1 MNRLVVFVVL
11 AFMAGAPAVN
21 AELYKWVD
29 ENGVV
34 HFSQTPPEN
43 PQVSA
48 QEIQDSG
55 PGAAPMAGE
64 SVYSDAIEQ
73 TRARNAERAAA
84 KEQEKQDRLEQ
95 ESSRVA
101 DAGRCSNARYRL
113 KTLRR
118 QCPVFIDSAGIMR
131 DYCPGVVVYIGD
143 DWTFIADSERKGM
156 IAHYADIV
164 ADCDAPG
171 R

>member
-1 MNRLVVFVVL
+1 MNRLTVFVAL
-11 AFMAGAPAVN
+11 ALLAGAPCAN

-43 PQVSA
+43 RQAAEVEA
-48 QEIQDSG
+48 
-55 PGAAPMAGE
+55 PGSDPAATRGVGE
-64 SVYSDAIEQ
+64 GVYSDAIEQ
-73 TRARNAERAAA
+73 TRARNAERAAEKA
-84 KEQEKQDRLEQ
+84 REKQERLGQ
-95 ESSRVA
+95 EPGLAA

-118 QCPVFIDSAGIMR
+118 QCPVFIDGAGVMR

-143 DWTFIADSERKGM
+143 DWTFIPDSERSGM
-156 IAHYADIV
+156 IDHYADIV
-164 ADCDAPG
+164 ANCDAPG